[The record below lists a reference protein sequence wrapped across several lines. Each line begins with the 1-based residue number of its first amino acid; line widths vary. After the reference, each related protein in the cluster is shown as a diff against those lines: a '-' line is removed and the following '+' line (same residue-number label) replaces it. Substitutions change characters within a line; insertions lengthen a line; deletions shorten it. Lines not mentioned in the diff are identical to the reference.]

1 MAGPTFFGPVR
12 LYNGQVIN
20 AASKHQALPVIRRWR
35 AVLYSA
41 AVGIRA
47 LVVISVV
54 VLLGAPIGIALS
66 GPVRGTGT
74 AAGLVA
80 AGLALLG
87 VGLPLISV
95 VLARADWSGA
105 TALLDRS
112 AGGPPGVR
120 LREPR
125 TLIRPLAYTV
135 IMLTIGGAIA
145 VLALLIIVVS
155 AVALISPLLI
165 AMDDQAVIVLGPF
178 TVSTVPQSVL
188 AAVIAAGVLTGLVLA
203 LPALSRA
210 HASLVLQVL
219 TRPEQRLQRDLTVT
233 AQSRARLVRAFDIE
247 RRRIERDLHDGVQPQ
262 LMSVSM
268 TLGLALAAMPNDAP
282 GRIDVARAQDQAKQ
296 TLEDLRNFVR
306 NIHPQVLTDHGLG
319 AAIREL
325 ADTLT
330 LPIAVDDR
338 LMDRLPTEIE
348 TNLYFCVAELLTN
361 VVKHSDAE
369 HAQVRLHR
377 LAPDV
382 VEVSVRDDGGGGAGA
397 THQDN
402 GGLDGIGDR
411 IAALNGDLDIDSPL
425 GGPTAITITITLTA
439 VGEGHADD

>member
-1 MAGPTFFGPVR
+1 M
-12 LYNGQVIN
+12 IN
-20 AASKHQALPVIRRWR
+20 AESTHQALPVIRRWR

-41 AVGIRA
+41 AVCIRA

-54 VLLGAPIGIALS
+54 VLLGTPIGIALS
-66 GPVRGTGT
+66 GPVRGTDT
-74 AAGLVA
+74 AAGLVT

-135 IMLTIGGAIA
+135 MMLTIGGAIA
-145 VLALLIIVVS
+145 VFAALVVLVS
-155 AVALISPLLI
+155 LVALFSPLLTALGDREAI
-165 AMDDQAVIVLGPF
+165 VIGPF

-188 AAVIAAGVLTGLVLA
+188 ASVIGVAVLTALVVTS
-203 LPALSRA
+203 PVFSRA
-210 HASLVLQVL
+210 HASVVLQVL

-262 LMSVSM
+262 LLSVSM
-268 TLGLALAAMPNDAP
+268 TLGLALAVMPNDAP
-282 GRIDVARAQDQAKQ
+282 GRSDVARAQDQAKQ
-296 TLEDLRNFVR
+296 TLGALRSFVR

-330 LPIAVDDR
+330 LPIAVEDR
-338 LMDRLPTEIE
+338 LTGRLPTEIE

-361 VVKHSDAE
+361 VIKHSNAGQ
-369 HAQVRLHR
+369 AQVRLQR
-377 LAPDV
+377 PAPGLV
-382 VEVSVRDDGGGGAGA
+382 KVRVRDDGGGGAGIA
-397 THQDN
+397 HRDN
-402 GGLDGIGDR
+402 GGLNGISDR
-411 IAALNGDLDIDSPL
+411 IAALNGDLEIDSPL
-425 GGPTAITITITLTA
+425 GGPTAITIIITVPA
-439 VGEGHADD
+439 VGKGHPDD